1 MVEVNHK
8 EKYMRAK
15 IIYYGPAACGK
26 TTNLRVLHR
35 LAKKEKKLD
44 LFSVNSAQ
52 DRTILFDLLP
62 LSTPAFRS
70 YQLRFQLVGVP
81 GQKLYSATRKMI
93 LKSADSVV
101 FVANSAADRWGEC
114 MESFK
119 EMMKF
124 LLGHG
129 IDPATLPMVFQ
140 YNKQDLPE
148 TTDMSVMDR
157 VLNARG
163 GESFPAVASEDKGV
177 LETFAAV
184 LRTTMAELAK
194 RYKISSEIP
203 DAHSTREWTEQTM
216 LQTFGISKFGDQSEY
231 ELKEPSDPA
240 APEPEVKVVRVK
252 TPSKERIGAESPAIS
267 TPPEPTPVPSSPA
280 ASGEAI
286 STDANEPQDV
296 TAGAATLT
304 SPEPDYPA
312 GGLSAAAEVQDTES
326 AMAMVESYAEAAV
339 GLADHIADLR
349 EQRDSVT
356 RRAADFSA
364 VADSVAKLLN
374 GSTDTASEELQELVQ
389 KIASNWEA
397 SHGSLSILRPDGKLI
412 LLVRHGLELDPME
425 SSSSTSEGPGTASAI
440 LEGGKRV
447 VQMLGDEGPLDEAI
461 KRVSLQCVGAAA
473 FPLGIKS
480 RPLGLLVF
488 YFSQGAPAL
497 SLAEAEHLDRVGFQ
511 LSLGLQA
518 ISENTTS
525 SASWKPAFLG
535 QMAEGAIRWTG
546 QSEQSIGAAVAHLRA
561 QAEAPAW
568 LAAELLKI
576 ENALLHL
583 KSMRQT
589 VAGVTAGELP
599 SPTATQLAILLKEIQ
614 TELNDPLTQNGID
627 FQVEVKRVNLVLAD
641 PFLLRGVIY
650 SLVAH
655 GRRRLRGIASGG
667 IIRILAKSDGN
678 RVQLCIF
685 NNAAALMRSDDPSHY
700 LSWPLERLLTGTDRD
715 LVRTVME
722 HFQGQWSVQTREKVG
737 TLWTLALKTA

>member
-8 EKYMRAK
+8 DKYMRAK

-26 TTNLRVLHR
+26 TTNLRVIHR
-35 LAKKEKKLD
+35 LAKHEKKLD

-81 GQKLYSATRKMI
+81 GQKLYAATRKMI

-119 EMMKF
+119 EMTKF
-124 LLGHG
+124 LLEHG
-129 IDPATLPMVFQ
+129 IDPATLPIVFQ

-148 TTDMSVMDR
+148 TTDMAVMER

-163 GESFPAVASEDKGV
+163 AEYFPAIASDDKGV

-184 LRTTMAELAK
+184 LRTTMAELAR

-203 DAHSTREWTEQTM
+203 DAHTTREWTEQTM
-216 LQTFGISKFGDQSEY
+216 LQTFGVSKFGDQSEY
-231 ELKEPSDPA
+231 ELEEPADSA
-240 APEPEVKVVRVK
+240 FPEPEVKVVRVK
-252 TPSKERIGAESPAIS
+252 TPSKPRIGAESPATS
-267 TPPEPTPVPSSPA
+267 SPQELTRAPSSLA
-280 ASGEAI
+280 ASTEDL
-286 STDANEPQDV
+286 STAANEPQEV
-296 TAGAATLT
+296 TAGAATVA
-304 SPEPDYPA
+304 SPESDYS
-312 GGLSAAAEVQDTES
+312 GGVSAAAEVQDESS

-349 EQRDSVT
+349 EQRDSVA
-356 RRAADFSA
+356 RQAADFST

-374 GSTDTASEELQELVQ
+374 GSADAAPGVLQELIK

-397 SHGSLSILRPDGKLI
+397 SHASLSILRPDGKLI
-412 LLVRHGLELDPME
+412 QLVRHGLELDPLE
-425 SSSSTSEGPGTASAI
+425 SSTTSEEQATANAI

-447 VQMLGDEGPLDEAI
+447 VQMLGDEGPLDEVI

-473 FPLGIKS
+473 YPLGVKR

-518 ISENTTS
+518 NSENTTS
-525 SASWKPAFLG
+525 PASWKPAFLG

-546 QSEQSIGAAVAHLRA
+546 QSAQSIGAAVAHLRA
-561 QAEAPAW
+561 QAEAPPW
-568 LAAELLKI
+568 LEGELLKI

-599 SPTATQLAILLKEIQ
+599 SPTATQLAGLLKEIQ
-614 TELNDPLTQNGID
+614 TELNDSLTQNGIA
-627 FQVEVKRVNLVLAD
+627 FQVEVKQVKPVLAD

-655 GRRRLRGIASGG
+655 CRRRLRGIASGG
-667 IIRILAKSDGN
+667 VIRILVKNTGQ
-678 RVQLCIF
+678 VGQICIF
-685 NNAAALMRSDDPSHY
+685 NNAAALMRSDDPSLY
-700 LSWPLERLLTGTDRD
+700 LSWPLERQLTGMDCD
-715 LVRTVME
+715 LVRMVMD

-737 TLWTLALKTA
+737 TLWTLALKNA